1 MSFSSDI
8 VRRKGFKT
16 QLSQALWVA
25 QWWRIQPWY
34 LIVWGFNS
42 CGELRFVCC
51 PVLVTIELDLSSILI
66 VYRKQSNWFAKVRM
80 KNQSSKKGLHLH
92 LLQPNPDHQ
101 QEGHLLKYGHIIL
114 SLNQKQSLSLSLSLS
129 LNLYYMVIQRY
140 VTWFEV
146 IKSIYFA
153 ANVTGLTSIIQTWSI

>member
-51 PVLVTIELDLSSILI
+51 RALVTIELDLSSILI

-92 LLQPNPDHQ
+92 LFHSDPDHQ

-153 ANVTGLTSIIQTWSI
+153 GNVTGVTSIIQTWSI

>member
-1 MSFSSDI
+1 MWFSSDI

-16 QLSQALWVA
+16 QLSQALLVA
-25 QWWRIQPWY
+25 QWRRIQPWY

-42 CGELRFVCC
+42 CGKLRFVCC
-51 PVLVTIELDLSSILI
+51 PALVTIELDLSSILI

-92 LLQPNPDHQ
+92 LFQSNPDHQ

-114 SLNQKQSLSLSLSLS
+114 SLNQKQSLSLNLN

-153 ANVTGLTSIIQTWSI
+153 GNVTGVTSIIQTWSI

>member
-1 MSFSSDI
+1 MWFSSDI
-8 VRRKGFKT
+8 VRRNGFKT
-16 QLSQALWVA
+16 QLSKALLVA
-25 QWWRIQPWY
+25 QWRRIQSWY
-34 LIVWGFNS
+34 LILWGFNS
-42 CGELRFVCC
+42 CGKLRFVCC
-51 PVLVTIELDLSSILI
+51 PALVTIELDLSSILI

-80 KNQSSKKGLHLH
+80 KNQSSKKGLHLP
-92 LLQPNPDHQ
+92 LFQSNPDHQ

-114 SLNQKQSLSLSLSLS
+114 SLNQKQSLSLSLS

-153 ANVTGLTSIIQTWSI
+153 ANVTGVTSIIQTWSI

>member
-1 MSFSSDI
+1 
-8 VRRKGFKT
+8 
-16 QLSQALWVA
+16 
-25 QWWRIQPWY
+25 
-34 LIVWGFNS
+34 
-42 CGELRFVCC
+42 
-51 PVLVTIELDLSSILI
+51 
-66 VYRKQSNWFAKVRM
+66 M

-114 SLNQKQSLSLSLSLS
+114 SLNQKQSLSLSLSL
-129 LNLYYMVIQRY
+129 NLYYMVIQRY

-153 ANVTGLTSIIQTWSI
+153 ANVTGVTSIIQT

>member
-1 MSFSSDI
+1 
-8 VRRKGFKT
+8 
-16 QLSQALWVA
+16 
-25 QWWRIQPWY
+25 
-34 LIVWGFNS
+34 
-42 CGELRFVCC
+42 
-51 PVLVTIELDLSSILI
+51 
-66 VYRKQSNWFAKVRM
+66 M

-101 QEGHLLKYGHIIL
+101 QEGHLLKYSHIIL

-153 ANVTGLTSIIQTWSI
+153 ANVTGVTSIIQTWSI

>member
-1 MSFSSDI
+1 MWFSSDI
-8 VRRKGFKT
+8 VRRNGFKT
-16 QLSQALWVA
+16 QLSKALLVA
-25 QWWRIQPWY
+25 QWRRIQPWY
-34 LIVWGFNS
+34 LILWGFNS
-42 CGELRFVCC
+42 CGKLRFVCC
-51 PVLVTIELDLSSILI
+51 PALVTIELDLSSILI

-80 KNQSSKKGLHLH
+80 KNQSSKKGLHLP
-92 LLQPNPDHQ
+92 LFQSNPDHQ

-114 SLNQKQSLSLSLSLS
+114 SLNQKQSLSLSLS

-153 ANVTGLTSIIQTWSI
+153 ANVTGVTSIIQTWSI